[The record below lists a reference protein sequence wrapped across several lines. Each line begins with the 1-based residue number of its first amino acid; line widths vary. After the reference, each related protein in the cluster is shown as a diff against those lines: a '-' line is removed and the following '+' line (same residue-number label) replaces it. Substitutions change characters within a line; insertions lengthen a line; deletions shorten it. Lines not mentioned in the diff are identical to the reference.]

1 MQIAIQM
8 DPLDKLHQESDS
20 SLILANEAQKR
31 GNKIFIYQT
40 DQLSLINDQVF
51 ALLNPLKL
59 IKKKNKYQFKLGPS
73 KNINL
78 SKMDIVL
85 MRQDPPFNLN
95 YITATYILEHLYPK
109 TIVIN
114 NPESVRN
121 APEKIY
127 VTFFKH
133 LMPPTLISENVNQIK
148 KFVKQYKE
156 VIIKPLY
163 EKGGKGIF
171 KINLKDRNITKKI
184 NTALKKEKLPVIS
197 QKYLSEIKEGDKRI
211 VLFDGNPVGAMA
223 RIPTKK
229 EIRANLSQGGIAQ
242 KCSINQRDKYICKQ
256 IKPWLKKNGL
266 FFAGIDIIGKY
277 LTEINV
283 TSPTG
288 IVEINQLENTNLE
301 KEFWNLIEKKIKRRH
316 GIKLFS

>member
-1 MQIAIQM
+1 M

-78 SKMDIVL
+78 SKMDIIL

-127 VTFFKH
+127 SKGSIILSTSVH
-133 LMPPTLISENVNQIK
+133 QPISLGYTLPLFSDDK
-148 KFVKQYKE
+148 K
-156 VIIKPLY
+156 
-163 EKGGKGIF
+163 
-171 KINLKDRNITKKI
+171 
-184 NTALKKEKLPVIS
+184 
-197 QKYLSEIKEGDKRI
+197 
-211 VLFDGNPVGAMA
+211 
-223 RIPTKK
+223 
-229 EIRANLSQGGIAQ
+229 QGGI
-242 KCSINQRDKYICKQ
+242 
-256 IKPWLKKNGL
+256 
-266 FFAGIDIIGKY
+266 
-277 LTEINV
+277 T
-283 TSPTG
+283 
-288 IVEINQLENTNLE
+288 
-301 KEFWNLIEKKIKRRH
+301 
-316 GIKLFS
+316 